1 MLRRK
6 SGAPKVGKP
15 ARTPTVLQMEAVE
28 CGAAALAIVLAHYG
42 RFVPLE
48 EMRLACGV
56 SRDGSKASNMAK
68 AARRYG
74 LEAKGYKKEPAD
86 LRTLPMP
93 VILHWNFNHF
103 VVLEGFRK
111 GRVYLN
117 DPASGPRTLSEEELD
132 QSFTGVV
139 LTFAPGSEFARG
151 GSPPR
156 LLPALGRRLG
166 GSGGALAFVLLAG
179 LALVIPGMVAPIFSK
194 VFVDNVLLEN
204 RREWL
209 GPLLLAMAA
218 TAVLAGALT
227 WLQQTY
233 LLRLETRI
241 ALASSSRFLWHVLR
255 LPVEF
260 YNQRF
265 AGDISNRVAIN
276 DRVAQLLSRDLATS
290 ALGAILV
297 VFFAVLLFQYD
308 AVLTLVGIAVISGNV
323 AALRYVSRKR
333 VDDSRRLLQE
343 RGKLYGTA
351 IGGLQTIETL
361 KAMGGES
368 SLYARWSGYQA
379 KVVNIRQELDRTTQ
393 VLDAVP
399 PLLLALNTAIL
410 LGLGSLRVMNGA
422 LSLGG
427 LVAFQLLMVSF
438 VTPVS
443 RLVSLGGKLQTA
455 EGDMNRLDDVLGY
468 AIDPA
473 MLEGVEATAGA
484 AGAET
489 PSELPVKLSG
499 RLDLVDVTF
508 GYSPLAP
515 PLLENFNL
523 SLKPGSRVA
532 LVGGSGSGK
541 STVAKLVAGLYAP
554 WQGEIRFDGRPRA
567 LVPRSVVVNSVA
579 TVDQSLFLFEGSVR
593 DNLTLWDA
601 TLGLPEVVAAA
612 RDACIHDDIAARP
625 GGYDSPVDEDG
636 ANWSGGQRQRLEI
649 ARALVGHPTLLVLD
663 EATSALDPETEQQI
677 DENLRRRGC
686 TCLIVAHRLS
696 TIRDADEI
704 LVLEGGKVVE
714 RGPHAELLRAGGAYA
729 RLIQN
734 E

>member
-1 MLRRK
+1 
-6 SGAPKVGKP
+6 
-15 ARTPTVLQMEAVE
+15 MEAVE
-28 CGAAALAIVLAHYG
+28 CGAASLAIILAHFG
-42 RFVPLE
+42 RYVPLE
-48 EMRLACGV
+48 ELRLACGV
-56 SRDGSKASNMAK
+56 SRDGSKASNMVK

-74 LEAKGYKKEPAD
+74 LEAKGFKKEPAD
-86 LRTLPMP
+86 LRILPAPM
-93 VILHWNFNHF
+93 ILHWNFNHF

-111 GRVYLN
+111 GRVHLN
-117 DPASGPRTLSEEELD
+117 DPASGPRTISEEELD
-132 QSFTGVV
+132 QAFTGVV
-139 LTFAPGSEFARG
+139 LTFARGPEFARG
-151 GSPPR
+151 GSPPQ
-156 LLPALGRRLG
+156 LLPALGSRLA

-179 LALVIPGMVAPIFSK
+179 LALVVPGMVAPIFSK
-194 VFVDNVLLEN
+194 VFVDNVLLQN
-204 RREWL
+204 HREWL

-218 TAVLAGALT
+218 TAVLSGLLT
-227 WLQQTY
+227 WLQQAY

-241 ALASSSRFLWHVLR
+241 ALSSSSRFLWHVLR

-265 AGDISNRVAIN
+265 AGDISTRVTIN

-297 VFFAVLLFQYD
+297 VFFAALLFQYD

-368 SLYARWSGYQA
+368 SLFARWSGYQA
-379 KVVNIRQELDRTTQ
+379 KVVNIRQELERYTQ

-422 LSLGG
+422 LTLGG

-455 EGDMNRLDDVLGY
+455 EGDMNRLDDVLRY
-468 AIDPA
+468 PIDPA
-473 MLEGVEATAGA
+473 IATETTDA
-484 AGAET
+484 ADAET
-489 PSELPVKLSG
+489 ELPVKLEG
-499 RLDLVDVTF
+499 RLELRGVTF

-515 PLLENFNL
+515 PLLDGFDL
-523 SLKPGSRVA
+523 TLTPGARVA

-541 STVAKLVAGLYAP
+541 STVGKLVAGLYEP
-554 WQGEIRFDGRPRA
+554 WAGEILFDGRLRA
-567 LVPRSVVVNSVA
+567 AVPRSVLANSVA

-612 RDACIHDDIAARP
+612 RDAAIHEEIAARP
-625 GGYDSPVDEDG
+625 GGYDSPVDEEG

-649 ARALVGHPTLLVLD
+649 ARALVGRPTLLVLD

-677 DENLRRRGC
+677 DESLRRRGC

-714 RGPHAELLRAGGAYA
+714 RGTHPELMAAGGAYA
-729 RLIQN
+729 RLLQN